1 LTIADFWVIIVHKLE
16 HVRKN
21 NLKEKTMARKT
32 NVTRLEI
39 IRVASRLF
47 LERGYSATTI
57 RAIAEELN
65 ISPGHLMFYF
75 PSKDHLLAEM
85 VDILCDFQWQLMKRV
100 TDEGATQLMAI
111 CFEMTTMASAC
122 EESEIAR
129 DFYLSTY
136 TSPLTLEIIRKSD
149 AARAKEVFGEFCPE
163 WSETEF
169 REAETLISGIEYATF
184 MTTESSAPLDVRI
197 SGALNAIML
206 LYNVPE
212 EIRRDKIRKAL
223 SLDYRSMGRQI
234 LSEFIKYVEE
244 TNENAFEEL
253 YAARKR

>member
-1 LTIADFWVIIVHKLE
+1 
-16 HVRKN
+16 
-21 NLKEKTMARKT
+21 MARKT

-39 IRVASRLF
+39 IRVASRMF
-47 LERGYSATTI
+47 LEGGYSSTTI
-57 RAIAEELN
+57 RAIAEELD

-75 PSKDHLLAEM
+75 PTKEHLLAEM

-111 CFEMTTMASAC
+111 CFAMTTMASAC

-149 AARAKEVFGEFCPE
+149 AVRAKEVFGEFCPN
-163 WSETEF
+163 WTETEF

-184 MTTESSAPLDVRI
+184 MTTESSAPLDARI

-206 LYNVPE
+206 IYNVPE
-212 EIRRDKIRKAL
+212 ELRQDKIKKAL
-223 SLDYRSMGRQI
+223 SMDYRSMGKQV
-234 LSEFIKYVEE
+234 LSEFIRYVEE
-244 TNENAFEEL
+244 VNGHAFEQLSE
-253 YAARKR
+253 KK